1 MKITDKE
8 VLKQLKIVRCYEL
21 EESIKDYPEDERNGR
36 SDMQFLADEV
46 SYRLSLYGEGTCT
59 GEDYEEAKEFLNSIK
74 GGKIPCWN
82 TIPPT
87 PKYTPV
93 QLEIKTNEAKEI
105 VNEYRRLRSL
115 MDRLNKKGYYGS
127 W

>member
-8 VLKQLKIVRCYEL
+8 ALRQLKIVNSYEL
-21 EESIKDYPEDERNGR
+21 EETIRDYPEDERDGR

-46 SYRLSLYGEGTCT
+46 SYRLSLYTEGGTCT
-59 GEDYEEAKEFLNSIK
+59 GEDYEESKEILRETDYGKRILLNPYTLK
-74 GGKIPCWN
+74 
-82 TIPPT
+82 
-87 PKYTPV
+87 PKYSPSRI
-93 QLEIKTNEAKEI
+93 QSAKDS

-115 MDRLNKKGYYGS
+115 MDRLEKKGYYGK